1 MGLSMNISKL
11 FLAFSI
17 MCLGFQMPM
26 QAAGIAYK
34 PAALMAA
41 ASTASAVLANGVIAI
56 AESIKK
62 EKLFKLSGQVAQ
74 LLKEN
79 DSLSLENNR
88 LQRLAPEF
96 MPNEINGPSPYEILA
111 FCMVVV
117 GALYLFD
124 LYDEKPEFGPQ
135 PITYKEESTI
145 SNI

>member
-1 MGLSMNISKL
+1 MNFSKL

-17 MCLGFQMPM
+17 MCLGLQMPI

-41 ASTASAVLANGVIAI
+41 ASTASAILANGVITI

-62 EKLFKLSGQVAQ
+62 EKLFKLGAQVTQ

-79 DSLSLENNR
+79 NSLSLENDR
-88 LQRLAPEF
+88 LQRLASEF
-96 MPNEINGPSPYEILA
+96 VPNEINAPSPFEVLA

-124 LYDEKPEFGPQ
+124 LYDEEPEFGPQ
-135 PITYKEESTI
+135 PITSKEESTI